1 MQTALIDRICECSFV
16 PEMWRA
22 VLVRSL
28 FDLTAPKARIARGL
42 AMGNSVDDIAASGNV
57 TRNTVRAQL
66 QQVLEK
72 TGWMRQAEVTALL
85 TNMALGQDTVKV

>member
-1 MQTALIDRICECSFV
+1 MQTAPIDRICECSFV

-42 AMGNSVDDIAASGNV
+42 AMA
-57 TRNTVRAQL
+57 TRWTTSPPVA
-66 QQVLEK
+66 
-72 TGWMRQAEVTALL
+72 T
-85 TNMALGQDTVKV
+85 